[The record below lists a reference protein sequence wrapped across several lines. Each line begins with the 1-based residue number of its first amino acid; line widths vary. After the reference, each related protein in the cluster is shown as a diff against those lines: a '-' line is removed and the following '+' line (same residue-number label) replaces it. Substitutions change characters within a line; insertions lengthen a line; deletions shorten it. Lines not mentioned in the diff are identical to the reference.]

1 MSEGWRAIL
10 ALVRAAQFMVVLD
23 VSVINVALPSIQQA
37 LGFDVRHLAWVGNA
51 YALRWPP

>member
-1 MSEGWRAIL
+1 MRAIL